1 MVPCLRRGG
10 GGRVIKL
17 GRLLV
22 LYDARCIDGKQ
33 VRPRLFDAPYTVR
46 VYGSGFREALGLGHR
61 IE

>member
-1 MVPCLRRGG
+1 M
-10 GGRVIKL
+10 IKL